1 MSIERQAEDTGQ
13 FLEHCRSSKR
23 METIGDEQPKSI
35 VVTTD
40 KVYYSPVS
48 SSTLKRR
55 TTRLYV

>member
-1 MSIERQAEDTGQ
+1 
-13 FLEHCRSSKR
+13 
-23 METIGDEQPKSI
+23 MEAIGDEEPKSI

-55 TTRLYV
+55 TTRLTI

>member
-1 MSIERQAEDTGQ
+1 
-13 FLEHCRSSKR
+13 

-35 VVTTD
+35 VVTTN